1 MRITDLLSLETM
13 ELDLAANSKEGVIDE
28 MVDLLDKA
36 GRLNDKAEYKKQ
48 IWARENQSSTGLEEG
63 IAIPHAKT
71 AAVKVPSL
79 AFGLSKSGVDFDALD
94 EEDST
99 IFFMIAASAD
109 ATDSHIE
116 TLSRLTTYL
125 LDDDFR
131 EELLKV
137 ETKQQ
142 VLDLINK
149 KESGDEEVA
158 GGNSMKK
165 EFIVAVTA
173 CPTGIA
179 HTYMAANSLK
189 EKGEKLGVEI
199 KVETNGSVGVKN
211 ALTKEDIKRATAVII
226 AADKKV
232 EMTRFDGKHVIEVP
246 VVEGIKN
253 GEALIKRALNQDA
266 PVYKAGEYAKAEAE
280 EENVHPVKKYFY
292 KPLMNGVSNMLP
304 FVVGGGILIAISFM
318 FGIKAFDA
326 NDPSFH
332 PFAKFLMDIGGG
344 GAFSLMIPILAG
356 FIGMAIA
363 DRPAFMPA
371 MVGGLMA
378 KNSGGGFL
386 GGLIAG
392 FLAGYVILGLKKALA
407 GLPDALEGLK
417 PVLIFPLLGLFITG
431 GLMTLLLGPVAGINN
446 GMANFL
452 NNMGTGNM
460 LLLGVV
466 LGGMMAVD
474 MGGPVNKAAF
484 TFGIA
489 MIDAGN
495 LAPHAAV
502 MAGGMVPPLA
512 IALATT
518 IFKNKFT
525 VAERESGLTNYVM
538 GASFITEGAIP
549 FAAADPVRVLPAC
562 ILGSGLAGGLAM
574 LFGCT
579 LPAPHGG
586 LFVLPVIGNWPM
598 YLVAVIAGSVLT
610 AVIIGV
616 TKPVVDE
623 AEAVRA

>member
-1 MRITDLLSLETM
+1 M
-13 ELDLAANSKEGVIDE
+13 
-28 MVDLLDKA
+28 
-36 GRLNDKAEYKKQ
+36 
-48 IWARENQSSTGLEEG
+48 
-63 IAIPHAKT
+63 
-71 AAVKVPSL
+71 
-79 AFGLSKSGVDFDALD
+79 
-94 EEDST
+94 
-99 IFFMIAASAD
+99 
-109 ATDSHIE
+109 
-116 TLSRLTTYL
+116 
-125 LDDDFR
+125 DDDFR
-131 EELLKV
+131 EKLLKV
-137 ETKQQ
+137 ETKQEI
-142 VLDLINK
+142 LDLINN
-149 KESGDEEVA
+149 KESGEEEMA
-158 GGNSMKK
+158 EGNQSGK
-165 EFIVAVTA
+165 EFILAVTA

-179 HTYMAANSLK
+179 HTYMAAKSL
-189 EKGEKLGVEI
+189 EKKAEELGVEI
-199 KVETNGSVGVKN
+199 KVETNGSVGIKN
-211 ALTKEDIKRATAVII
+211 ELTKEDIEKSRAII
-226 AADKKV
+226 VAADKKV

-246 VVEGIKN
+246 VVQGIKN
-253 GEALIKRALNQDA
+253 PEELIKKAASQDA
-266 PVYKAGEYAKAEAE
+266 PIYKADKKAVAQSE
-280 EENVHPVKKYFY
+280 EEEMHPLKKYFY

-392 FLAGYVILGLKKALA
+392 FLAGYVILGLKKSLS
-407 GLPDALEGLK
+407 GLPEALEGLK

-446 GMANFL
+446 GMATFL

-460 LLLGVV
+460 LLLGIV

-495 LAPHAAV
+495 FAPHAAV

-525 VAERESGLTNYVM
+525 VAERENGLTNYVM

-562 ILGSGLAGGLAM
+562 ILGSGVAGGLAM

-598 YLVAVIAGSVLT
+598 YLVAVAVGSLLT
-610 AVIIGV
+610 AIIIGT
-616 TKPVVDE
+616 TKPVIDE
-623 AEAVRA
+623 VEIVKA